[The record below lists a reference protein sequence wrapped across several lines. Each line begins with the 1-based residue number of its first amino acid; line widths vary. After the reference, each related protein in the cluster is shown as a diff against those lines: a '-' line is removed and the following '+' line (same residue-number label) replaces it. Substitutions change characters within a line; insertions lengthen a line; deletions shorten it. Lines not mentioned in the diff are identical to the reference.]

1 MIFAEF
7 IAPYSPSK
15 SFEEG
20 TFHPANVEFSK
31 KGLVAREFRVL
42 NPSSWQ
48 YAKVKGINHKIQF
61 FVKGEKYRLLGIFP
75 TERHLFGVLSDE
87 LTGETY
93 PVFLFGADILGR
105 ARQTAQSFV
114 VKRLVEVKPLS
125 SQANN

>member
-1 MIFAEF
+1 MMKKLFDYIKVRPLALVSVIFILILYLFMIFAEF

-75 TERHLFGVLSDE
+75 TERHLFGVQADDRRNLSC
-87 LTGETY
+87 
-93 PVFLFGADILGR
+93 F
-105 ARQTAQSFV
+105 FV
-114 VKRLVEVKPLS
+114 RS
-125 SQANN
+125 R

>member
-1 MIFAEF
+1 MMKKLFDYIKVRPLALVSVIFILILYLFMIFAEF

-48 YAKVKGINHKIQF
+48 YAKVKGINHKHPNCCY
-61 FVKGEKYRLLGIFP
+61 G
-75 TERHLFGVLSDE
+75 
-87 LTGETY
+87 
-93 PVFLFGADILGR
+93 
-105 ARQTAQSFV
+105 
-114 VKRLVEVKPLS
+114 KR
-125 SQANN
+125 